1 MSPVHATLLPSS
13 DGSLHLPLPPE
24 LLGAGKLKVVA
35 WLEPEAE
42 MPAKPGAADWALQAR
57 GIVKLSPGES
67 PDDARMASLQPKFGG
82 P

>member
-24 LLGAGKLKVVA
+24 LRGAGKLRVVA

-42 MPAKPGAADWALQAR
+42 KPAKTGAGAWALQAR
-57 GIVKLSPGES
+57 GIVRLSPGES
-67 PDDARMASLQPKFGG
+67 PDDARMASLRPKFVDL
-82 P
+82 